1 MKNLKNITNKIII
14 GFIVLCG
21 LMAVAG
27 YAGAN
32 GIDKEALK
40 LSLHAENVELKR
52 TVTIHLA
59 TYQAL
64 EGMISTKEAEVG
76 TRIKQN
82 SDYYNLLSDS
92 DFKLE

>member
-1 MKNLKNITNKIII
+1 MKIINKVII

-40 LSLHAENVELKR
+40 LSLHAENVELKQTVSIHKR
-52 TVTIHLA
+52 TYEDL
-59 TYQAL
+59 QK
-64 EGMISTKEAEVG
+64 MIDAKEQEVG

-82 SDYYNLLSDS
+82 SDYYNLLSGS
-92 DFKLE
+92 DFRLE